1 VRGRRKEGEWLEV
14 NFIFMSAVDAG
25 SLPLLSFRASSVTG
39 LPHSMSTSGLDCDM
53 VTQLPE

>member
-25 SLPLLSFRASSVTG
+25 SLPLLSFRASSVIWTSSQHVHLRTG
-39 LPHSMSTSGLDCDM
+39 L
-53 VTQLPE
+53 